1 MPQPNADAS
10 GDRIPPST
18 ELHGTRLI
26 VVTLCAIAAT
36 VMQALDSTIANV
48 ALPYMQGSMAASQD
62 EINWVL
68 TSYIVATAIMTA
80 PVGFLASRFGRTRLF
95 LTSIIGFTIA
105 SVLCG
110 AAQSLAQIV
119 LFRILQGGF
128 SAALVPISQGMMYEI
143 YPPAKRS
150 SAMALWGMGVMV
162 GPVLGPILGGWLTEN
177 YNWRWVFFINV
188 PFGVLATLGL
198 IVALKDT
205 PHSKTRLDWTGFAAL
220 SLGVGALQ
228 TLLDRGETLDWFSSG
243 EIQIEALLTAIGF
256 YIFIVQSA
264 LAPKPFLSPRLFRDR
279 NFFSSV
285 LIMFLLGGM
294 LYASMALLAPYL
306 QVLMNYPVATAG
318 LVMAP
323 RGVGAM
329 TAALVVGRI
338 MDKVGVR
345 TVMLVGFVFVT
356 VSLYSMTSWTPDVS
370 EFSIAATGFLQ
381 GLGTSS
387 ITVPLSAIAFA
398 TLPLELRLEGTS
410 VFSLLRNI
418 GSSIGIS
425 VTAALLTVN
434 TQLNHAIISA
444 AVTPFNRFLQTG
456 APLEFW
462 NPALTRGAA
471 ALDAVITRQS
481 TIIAY
486 ADDFKLL
493 LILTIVAAPLTLLI
507 RTSRIK
513 PPTPAVAE

>member
-1 MPQPNADAS
+1 M
-10 GDRIPPST
+10 T
-18 ELHGTRLI
+18 EPVPRRALI
-26 VVTLCAIAAT
+26 TACTMLAVF
-36 VMQALDSTIANV
+36 MQTLDSTIANV
-48 ALPYMQGSMAASQD
+48 ALPYMQGSLAASQE
-62 EINWVL
+62 EISWVL
-68 TSYIVATAIMTA
+68 TSYIVAAAIMTA
-80 PVGFLASRFGRTRLF
+80 PTGYLAGRFGRTRVF
-95 LTSIIGFTIA
+95 VVSTIGFTLF
-105 SVLCG
+105 SMLCG
-110 AAQSLAQIV
+110 MSESLDQIV
-119 LFRILQGGF
+119 LFRIMQGLFG
-128 SAALVPISQGMMYEI
+128 AALVPLSQSALLDVW
-143 YPPAKRS
+143 PAEKRGT
-150 SAMALWGMGVMV
+150 AMGIFVMGALV
-162 GPVLGPILGGWLTEN
+162 GPIFGPTMGGWLTQN
-177 YNWRWVFFINV
+177 YSWRWVFYINV

-198 IVALKDT
+198 IASLKDT
-205 PHSKTRLDWTGFAAL
+205 PHIKTRLDWTGFAAL

-256 YIFIVQSA
+256 YIFIVQSV
-264 LAPKPFLSPRLFRDR
+264 LAPKPFLSPRLFKDG

-285 LIMFLLGGM
+285 MIMFMLGGM

-306 QVLMNYPVATAG
+306 QVLMNYPVSTAG
-318 LVMAP
+318 LIMAP

-329 TAALVVGRI
+329 IAALFVGRI
-338 MDKVGVR
+338 MNTVGVR
-345 TVMLVGFVFVT
+345 SVMLMGFVLVT
-356 VSLYSMTSWTPDVS
+356 CSLYSMTHWTPDVS

-387 ITVPLSAIAFA
+387 ITVPLATIAFA
-398 TLPLELRLEGTS
+398 TLPQALRLEGTS
-410 VFSLLRNI
+410 VFSLMRNI

-434 TQLNHAIISA
+434 AQVNHAIIGG

-462 NPALTRGAA
+462 NPGSAQGAA
-471 ALDAVITRQS
+471 ALDSVITRQS

-507 RTSRIK
+507 RTGRVQ
-513 PPTPAVAE
+513 PPAPAPAE

>member
-1 MPQPNADAS
+1 MLSKKN
-10 GDRIPPST
+10 GKPPEQSAMT
-18 ELHGTRLI
+18 EPAPRRALI
-26 VVTLCAIAAT
+26 TACTMLAVF
-36 VMQALDSTIANV
+36 MQTLDSTIANV
-48 ALPYMQGSMAASQD
+48 ALPYMQGSLAASQE
-62 EINWVL
+62 EISWVL
-68 TSYIVATAIMTA
+68 TSYIVAAAIMTA
-80 PVGFLASRFGRTRLF
+80 PTGYLAGRFGRTRVF
-95 LTSIIGFTIA
+95 VVSTIGFTL
-105 SVLCG
+105 SSMLCG
-110 AAQSLAQIV
+110 MSESLDQIV
-119 LFRILQGGF
+119 LFRILQGLFG
-128 SAALVPISQGMMYEI
+128 AALVPLSQSALLDVW
-143 YPPAKRS
+143 PPEKRGT
-150 SAMALWGMGVMV
+150 AMGIFVMGALV
-162 GPVLGPILGGWLTEN
+162 GPIFGPTMGGWLTEN

-264 LAPKPFLSPRLFRDR
+264 LAPKPFLSPRLFKDR

-356 VSLYSMTSWTPDVS
+356 VSLYSMTGWTPDVS
-370 EFSIAATGFLQ
+370 EFSIVAAGFLQ

-434 TQLNHAIISA
+434 SQLNHAIISA

-462 NPALTRGAA
+462 NPALTRGAT

-493 LILTIVAAPLTLLI
+493 LILTVIGAPLTLLI

-513 PPTPAVAE
+513 PPAPAAAE